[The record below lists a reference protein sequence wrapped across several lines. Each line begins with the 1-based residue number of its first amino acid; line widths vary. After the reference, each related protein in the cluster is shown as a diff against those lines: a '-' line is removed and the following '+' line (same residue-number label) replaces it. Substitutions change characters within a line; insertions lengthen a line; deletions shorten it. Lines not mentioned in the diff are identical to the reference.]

1 MIMILALSCLV
12 LNRKT
17 ITLIS
22 FSAAWLYLNM
32 CHYISRP
39 KKAQTACSRPT
50 ISCSAKY
57 YTKAYPMA
65 FGIFLKVGGLLL
77 KVCANFYEKLSTVY
91 NISHFILLCSSSKT
105 VISQNFLWY
114 IGAGRLN
121 DLIGSYSF
129 LTNQS
134 DIAYKNNIDD
144 IRMSMSLI
152 PHRNEQFIHS
162 QQKVS
167 LYGFNDFFIS

>member
-1 MIMILALSCLV
+1 MITILALSSLV

-65 FGIFLKVGGLLL
+65 FDIFLKVGGLLL
-77 KVCANFYEKLSTVY
+77 KVCAIMKSFQQFTISAILFFYAAQARLLSPRTFCD
-91 NISHFILLCSSSKT
+91 ISELEGLMI
-105 VISQNFLWY
+105 
-114 IGAGRLN
+114 
-121 DLIGSYSF
+121 
-129 LTNQS
+129 
-134 DIAYKNNIDD
+134 
-144 IRMSMSLI
+144 
-152 PHRNEQFIHS
+152 
-162 QQKVS
+162 
-167 LYGFNDFFIS
+167 